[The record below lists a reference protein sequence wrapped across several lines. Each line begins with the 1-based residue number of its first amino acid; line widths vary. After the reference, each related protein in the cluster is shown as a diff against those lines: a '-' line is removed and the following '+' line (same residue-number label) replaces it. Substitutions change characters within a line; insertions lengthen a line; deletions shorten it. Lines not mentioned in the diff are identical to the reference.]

1 MTEKRAR
8 MEIESSESP
17 TFMSLPDNA
26 IHNVLRHLDARNLV
40 AMEEVSRYFTH
51 TCPSS
56 RLSLT
61 EAVAR
66 EALLAHHGGAL
77 DVAERFR

>member
-1 MTEKRAR
+1 MSEKRAR
-8 MEIESSESP
+8 METDTGESP

-26 IHNVLRHLDARNLV
+26 ILNVLRHLDGRSLV
-40 AMEEVSRYFTH
+40 AMEQVSRYFTH
-51 TCPSS
+51 ACPSS

-66 EALLAHHGGAL
+66 EALLTHHNGAL